1 VFQYDSRF
9 IPKLACVILHAGF
22 ALSGFATGEAPGAER
37 STLLAAVLKHLP
49 ADKLRYMPGMV
60 RAMLIVGGLGWAA
73 L

>member
-1 VFQYDSRF
+1 MH
-9 IPKLACVILHAGF
+9 IN
-22 ALSGFATGEAPGAER
+22 ALISGFATGEAFGAEH
-37 STLLAAVLKHLP
+37 SALLAAVLKHLP